1 MSVDVELLWWRGCPS
16 WERAL
21 QILRSEMK
29 AAGLDPGTIEVT
41 EIRADAEAERRDF
54 PGIAHDSGRRSRH
67 PAGGADRAPRAD
79 LPRLPPSRRENL
91 AAAGSGGCARCASG
105 KRRSEG
111 VEGVKEDEG
120 MAIGERAPSFE
131 LPDTHGELHRFGEPS
146 PDVRATVVYWTCN
159 HCPYALAWQERLHQ
173 VGRDYSGEGVR
184 FLAINS
190 NDGIRF
196 PADSAAAMRERVDR
210 EGGWPY
216 PYLYDE
222 SSGSRSLLRRGADT

>member
-1 MSVDVELLWWRGCPS
+1 
-16 WERAL
+16 
-21 QILRSEMK
+21 
-29 AAGLDPGTIEVT
+29 
-41 EIRADAEAERRDF
+41 
-54 PGIAHDSGRRSRH
+54 
-67 PAGGADRAPRAD
+67 
-79 LPRLPPSRRENL
+79 
-91 AAAGSGGCARCASG
+91 
-105 KRRSEG
+105 
-111 VEGVKEDEG
+111 VKDNEG

-196 PADSAAAMRERVDR
+196 PADSAAAMSERVDR

-222 SSGSRSLLRRGADT
+222 TQEVARSFGAERTPDVFVLDRELRLSYRGAPDEDYDDPSCHATWLREALDALLAGGVPSPPRTEPVGCTIKWSAQGH